1 MSSVLYV
8 DDEMP
13 MRQAVKIW
21 LERSGHQV
29 ATAADVSAARA
40 LFEDHRFDVAFVDIW
55 LPDGTG
61 FELFAWLED
70 NEPALAKR
78 TIFVTGDIV
87 PNVELRAT
95 LETLGRPVLAK
106 PFDLEEL
113 DRYVRRY
120 TERRAADAPQAN
132 AS

>member
-70 NEPALAKR
+70 NQPALAKR

-106 PFDLEEL
+106 PFDLQEL

-120 TERRAADAPQAN
+120 TERRAADAPQPN